1 MEQLWQ
7 KISALPIFSAELKT
21 GSALTATPESIEFV
35 SRLLGR
41 KLGDMRFYT
50 TALTHRSAVHDPSTP
65 LNTHSNQRLEFLG
78 DAILGLVIT
87 DYLFRELPD
96 SPEGELSNTRAKIVN
111 RKSLAGFARS
121 IKIGDHLILG
131 ESADH
136 AKIRVSESTL
146 ADALEAFIGAIW
158 LDRGI
163 SAATSFINEHV
174 IEHRRFNTLI
184 TAENNH
190 KSRLI
195 EHTQALH
202 LPPPDTA
209 SYRKR
214 AQSMKNGS
222 PSRSAATGKFSAEGS
237 PREKRMQNSTLPPK
251 QCSTLKAY
259 PEEKRAFSWRL
270 C

>member
-7 KISALPIFSAELKT
+7 KISALPIFSTELKT

-41 KLGDMRFYT
+41 KPGDMRFYT

-202 LPPPDTA
+202 LPPPRY
-209 SYRKR
+209 SVI
-214 AQSMKNGS
+214 SEEG
-222 PSRSAATGKFSAEGS
+222 AEH
-237 PREKRMQNSTLPPK
+237 EKRFTVEVSCNGKVLGKGTAARKKDAEQHAAAEAMLN
-251 QCSTLKAY
+251 
-259 PEEKRAFSWRL
+259 PESIS
-270 C
+270 

>member
-1 MEQLWQ
+1 LA
-7 KISALPIFSAELKT
+7 KISALPIFSTELKT
-21 GSALTATPESIEFV
+21 GSALRATPESIEFV

-41 KLGDMRFYT
+41 KPGSISLYT
-50 TALTHRSAVHDPSTP
+50 TALTHRSAIHDPAMP

-87 DYLFRELPD
+87 DYLFRELPE

-121 IKIGDHLILG
+121 INIGDHLILG

-136 AKIRVSESTL
+136 TKIRTSESTL
-146 ADALEAFIGAIW
+146 ADAFEAFIGAIW

-163 SAATSFINEHV
+163 SAATAFINEHV
-174 IEHRRFNTLI
+174 IEHRRFNTMI
-184 TAENNH
+184 TAEHNH

-202 LPPPDTA
+202 LPAPRYIII
-209 SYRKR
+209 SEE
-214 AQSMKNGS
+214 G
-222 PSRSAATGKFSAEGS
+222 AEH
-237 PREKRMQNSTLPPK
+237 EKRFTVEVSCDGKVLGKGTAPRKKEAEQHAAAEAMHKLEST
-251 QCSTLKAY
+251 S
-259 PEEKRAFSWRL
+259 
-270 C
+270 